1 MLFTDLDQIESR
13 ELQPGF
19 HGKVIHMEGMTYV
32 HWRIEAG
39 ASLPAHSH
47 HHEQLTHVLQGE
59 FELTIGEKTQV
70 MKAGD
75 LATIPGHA
83 QHRGR
88 ALTEC
93 LLIDVFQPVREAFK

>member
-1 MLFTDLDQIESR
+1 MLFTNLSDIQSR

-47 HHEQLTHVLQGE
+47 RHEQLTHVLQGQ

-70 MKAGD
+70 MNPGD
-75 LATIPGHA
+75 IAMIPSHA
-83 QHRGR
+83 QHQGR
-88 ALTEC
+88 AITEC
-93 LLIDVFQPVREAFK
+93 LLIDVFRPVREEFR